1 MVYIKEMNDFLIR
14 IFELLHLPIIPADT
28 IFGKIGFYAEA
39 VFVIASFLL
48 ILNILLKYPR
58 REEVFTTWT
67 TFLLIVIPTSLVIWA
82 IVWFIPK
89 KVEKAWGLTKT
100 PYVALSFL
108 QASPGLKNGQKLLR
122 NAVKFSSLRVDKL
135 PGFSFG

>member
-1 MVYIKEMNDFLIR
+1 MNDFLIR
-14 IFELLHLPIIPADT
+14 VFVFLHLPVIPVEN

-82 IVWFIPK
+82 IVWLVPE
-89 KVEKAWGLTKT
+89 KVEKAWGL
-100 PYVALSFL
+100 
-108 QASPGLKNGQKLLR
+108 LK
-122 NAVKFSSLRVDKL
+122 
-135 PGFSFG
+135 PHM